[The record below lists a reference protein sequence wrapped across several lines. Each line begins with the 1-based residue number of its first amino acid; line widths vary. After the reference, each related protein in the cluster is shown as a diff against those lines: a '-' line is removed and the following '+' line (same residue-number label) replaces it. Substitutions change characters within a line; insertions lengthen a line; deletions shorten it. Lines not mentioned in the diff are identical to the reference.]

1 MAQTLVMMLEKP
13 KDQPTPSKVLFRL
26 FWPTRR
32 GNQQSPTMGVPTLE
46 GSPPKEPGYSA
57 LGLLLLGPTTST
69 LEPGQ
74 SLPQASQEE
83 GRQGAGFLTL
93 GQSHLFWASTY
104 QGVSH
109 WLLGEARPW
118 EAPKVTVG
126 AIQSRVGKAA
136 TEGPPRGVVC
146 RYSSRW
152 GAGALGRCS
161 LLSASV
167 DTLCPGQSPFQNAS
181 QGSWRMLWEFWPCL
195 KWGKGETLAGT
206 ALSDVGKDPGSF

>member
-152 GAGALGRCS
+152 GAGALLPALCFSRHFVPRAES
-161 LLSASV
+161 LPERVTGLLENVMGVLALPEV
-167 DTLCPGQSPFQNAS
+167 GQ
-181 QGSWRMLWEFWPCL
+181 R
-195 KWGKGETLAGT
+195 
-206 ALSDVGKDPGSF
+206 